1 MSTHEQAV
9 EQLLEEKRAEGRF
22 DVFLCHNSA
31 DKSAVRVIA
40 RSLRSRGILPWLDEW
55 ELPPGQPWQPL
66 LEKQIGQIRSAAVF
80 VGLAGVGPWQEQE
93 IYGFLREFVAR
104 RSAVIPVLLDNA
116 PSTPDLPIFLRAM
129 TYVDFRLREPDP
141 MVRLEWGITG
151 VRPDDPLRPEG
162 AAQRPVDED
171 GAAPRPTPAPRLPAA
186 PAPLAA
192 RKDKPRPTRPTKT
205 RPSPADI
212 TPAPA
217 HVARPPATPIS
228 LPAPGGAW
236 PRVFISYRRSDSS
249 DVTGRLHDRL
259 SAKLGPDN
267 LFTDVDSIPLG
278 VDFQKHVAAILTKID
293 CMLAVI
299 GRDWVKTT
307 DAAGRR
313 RLDDPADL
321 VRIEIETAL
330 ARQVTVIPLL
340 VQGAVMPTEAELPPG
355 LRDLAFR
362 NGMTVRPNPDF
373 HRDVDRLEHQLLALA
388 ARARPSGD

>member
-1 MSTHEQAV
+1 M
-9 EQLLEEKRAEGRF
+9 
-22 DVFLCHNSA
+22 
-31 DKSAVRVIA
+31 
-40 RSLRSRGILPWLDEW
+40 
-55 ELPPGQPWQPL
+55 
-66 LEKQIGQIRSAAVF
+66 
-80 VGLAGVGPWQEQE
+80 
-93 IYGFLREFVAR
+93 
-104 RSAVIPVLLDNA
+104 
-116 PSTPDLPIFLRAM
+116 
-129 TYVDFRLREPDP
+129 
-141 MVRLEWGITG
+141 
-151 VRPDDPLRPEG
+151 
-162 AAQRPVDED
+162 
-171 GAAPRPTPAPRLPAA
+171 
-186 PAPLAA
+186 
-192 RKDKPRPTRPTKT
+192 
-205 RPSPADI
+205 
-212 TPAPA
+212 
-217 HVARPPATPIS
+217 
-228 LPAPGGAW
+228 PAPGGAW

-373 HRDVDRLEHQLLALA
+373 HRDVDRLEHHLLALA